1 MSVTPKIEFDND
13 GLPIPP
19 KRKIEFDEEGLPI
32 PGKVKV
38 PKAAGE
44 DFISKVKRIA
54 TQLVTN
60 IKGPGGEIKTPEY
73 PRTAGPVEEKIQVTE
88 EEQLDPNDLIG
99 SLQKT
104 MAPLFKQSAPVA
116 DATYVRPSA
125 ANIFNEQERQRP
137 EVVKNLEKEKQLK
150 DLKNAFT
157 SDVNLSTTQL
167 MRATGKSANEIQGAT
182 REELAQMVRQ
192 GNQSDNL
199 AAQTV
204 ADAKDIRQVFSESD
218 NLEQAAIQL
227 AALKD
232 PQVARQIEIT
242 ASKLP
247 ARNLGEVVS
256 GTRSVMGDPKS
267 LFGEATL
274 GRMIYQLASN
284 PVAVQEIEKNPELKK
299 QFREA
304 IPLLINEYPSF
315 GKSYLGNVIS
325 QKMEDMGMNNA
336 LLNIVTK
343 EETDKVVDQLAT
355 EGKMS
360 PTEVQFYKDNMRE
373 GGIRNFAKTIIGE
386 QLYKT
391 PGLIERT
398 GESAVSAI
406 KATGAGAAEVTGLR
420 PLLVGER
427 AMVARDVAARDEAV
441 NIRPRGTINE
451 ISAFGGDFLGQVL
464 PTGLLGKGLTAAK
477 VFQNPDNAIK
487 ALFGLQAFGNYMP
500 QARAMFPGE
509 GLKQRAYSGI
519 LAGLELATE
528 NIFRDKKVV
537 DGLLGKVKPEIASV
551 INKFTAKEISAAAAR
566 EAVEGTIAKAIRSV
580 PQFTKYFAKGVGEN
594 TFEETIVKLGE
605 QLTDGVFTG
614 KKFNDWVNGE
624 ELLETARTSALGS
637 TFIAGLSARA
647 DMLAS
652 KGMTA
657 KMVYDMAEK
666 PEYWIEK
673 IRENAETDPD
683 LQADAEDKIA
693 NLEYATK
700 VRQDLEKTN
709 LTEKQKIKF
718 LINALDAHVKGK
730 TSQSITDPV
739 LKKRAEQE
747 AKVVEQQQNDI
758 LDGVDQGEIEG
769 DRSDEVAEPGEV
781 APEVPATEITEQ
793 EYTDFI
799 DKGIVTPERLNDIAQ
814 KVKGQEKLSE
824 REQEIFTDKTADI
837 NKIIA
842 GEVAPEVPQPTKAG
856 SVGVGGEVVV
866 SAKPKPIDEQ
876 SIAASQKWIKDLYSL
891 PESTRIQDK
900 NGNVYD
906 IVNGKIRKLTL
917 DKEGNVIDAEIIHTD
932 RDVHKRGAY
941 SNPDFFNEG
950 YKVLPEQ
957 SLKETPQAETKTVE
971 QLRAAEQAE
980 YAAMADPNDQVKRKE
995 IYDRYDKL
1003 ITPLL
1008 EKEKAESKAAPVP
1021 SIIEVKSPKEVKQGD
1036 TVVWRGEDFT
1046 VEEVNAK
1053 GGFNLQNKKDRT
1065 WTVKDAR
1072 ITDEEFQGKRGEVAA
1087 APAVQKFGVG
1097 FAPFRE
1103 KNVFTE
1109 EEDVDIRTSPD
1120 YQLHQEN
1127 VQKVAEGL
1135 GIKINNKLDTW
1146 GGYVDSETGNPVQE
1160 VSNIMEIEATPEQAR
1175 VMAAILGKAAPEMQD
1190 SVLLGNYN
1198 EQGAGFEHVISTGSF
1213 NNALRAAKYLKDNG
1227 LQYFTIDKSTGDIII
1242 LDTDNSVRNNI
1253 DNFIDQ
1259 IKENGIEAEHT
1270 LQGTN
1275 AEFIGREDYD
1285 SILSEQGRK
1294 IGQQKGFDIDAF
1306 VQEAAGKY
1314 DAIKAARTEPV
1325 VSQPLPAKLT
1335 IVPREVQE
1343 PIVKRI
1349 SKSIQRI
1356 FGKKESQIATLTG
1369 KEWEDA
1375 LVAAKEG
1382 QDVNFQSWG
1391 AFEKTGFEETPE
1403 YKKLLSEGKIRE
1415 AFDIKNIA
1423 GKPVV
1428 VINPD
1433 NMMTGVIISKDGKPI
1448 INGNGG
1454 INFVSKFGDVWAS
1467 SDQATATT
1475 LAKYI
1480 NEARE
1485 LDLKN
1490 GGDGIVQIVVTKGT
1504 LAKSLT
1510 SHTGAK
1516 GAMAVLENLVD
1527 KGFIGLKDFRKALT
1541 DVGKKYGIDF
1551 DGRADAKSIHSDI
1564 ASKFFGVDDS
1574 SFSRRG
1580 TFIEDVINHLAENSE
1595 SVHNNIEGIREAL
1608 NSKELISEET
1618 GKPRK
1623 INFARAG
1630 VIDALGLLFSDNM
1643 TKGVPSSHAYATIE
1657 VSKPVKVEK
1666 GEHESYPFHIRQE
1679 DGSRPTLN
1687 ILSDKRHVTEI
1698 VNDKNNA
1705 PVLKNIPKVDTEGN
1719 PILNKNGIQLT
1730 ESGAGKLGSNQIGMA
1745 KGFIKSESE
1754 LPKDD
1759 VKYMTDSKGNV
1770 YGFEK
1775 GGNIFLN
1782 GDYVNPNTPIHEAGH
1797 IWTNWAEQN
1806 RGDLFN
1812 AGLSKIEGSRY
1823 LKDVQSNPFY
1833 QEQASKLPESQRQE
1847 YFRKEALAKA
1857 IGDNGEKFVTEA
1869 KKNDFK
1875 QWILNLWRNVIREF
1889 GIRDMSA
1896 EQLSKLTIDEFSK
1909 KVAADIFGGKAE
1921 KVKTQEYAVQEQTAG
1936 KVPVQPKARV
1946 SEEVEGREPGAKL
1959 EEAPKEAKAEGKEK
1973 VTPGEMVGIKHEAT
1987 EEMRLAY
1994 SLPEYERPEGKT
2006 MDELEAEAD
2015 QKIKAGYN
2023 VESLIKKLED
2033 GNPPSG
2039 VENVILAKY
2048 LGVLNADFDKT
2059 KNKETLAKIER
2070 VVSAL
2075 DIIGTIQSEA
2085 FRTRKIMKPKEDTL
2099 AQYFMDEKADAGV
2112 EELTEQQEA
2121 TITREYEE
2129 IKAAKEALQKK
2140 VEELQEQNAKLLAEG
2155 NISEEKN
2162 KVKKTRKTD
2171 ADFKQERKNI
2181 VTNIKDKLKKARTQ
2195 SNVTVVPYA
2204 NELFTI
2210 SPEIAKLVKSYVE
2223 QGIVKLE
2230 DIVNNIHELLKDDIK
2245 DITKKDV
2252 QDLIAGEYQKKK
2264 PTKNELAAKVRDL
2277 KTEAKLLVDYEKL
2290 EAGVPKTEK
2299 QKIEKN
2305 RGLADLRKRIKE
2317 HDLTKLSEAKS
2328 RMKAQIEKVEQQIAK
2343 GDFEKA
2349 PEKKVIKLDEEGR
2362 KLQAKLTKLK
2372 KERDVRRLTLQYQ
2385 KQNKVQ
2391 RTFNKVL
2398 EVFNIPRSLMASTD
2412 FSAPLNQAVIATIN
2426 YPKEA
2431 KDAAVQM
2438 VKAAASQEAFDNW
2451 FYDLKETPR
2460 YDLMNKLKLGITDP
2474 FNPELTAREEAFM
2487 SGYAEQIPGVGKL
2500 VKGSERAYVQYL
2512 NKLRVD
2518 LFNKFIDRFEE
2529 QGKTYENNKKLYEAT
2544 AKYINNITGRGE
2556 LGPLKKFSP
2565 LFSALF
2571 FSPRLMA
2578 ARINMLNPYYF
2589 ATLPTELKKQYG
2601 KDMGTALGI
2610 LSTMLTLFALY
2621 GKTQDD
2627 DDEDKIT
2634 VETDPRSSDFGR
2646 VRQGD
2651 TRWDFS
2657 GGFQPYIRAVTQ
2669 FTTAERKKTSTGEIM
2684 ELEGKMPGSGRQDI
2698 VLGFFR
2704 NKLAPV
2710 PSMII
2715 DFTTGKNAVGEKVEL
2730 KDELLKNVIP
2740 LSFQSIYEGY
2750 EKKGPQAI
2758 ATVGLPAIFGVG
2770 VSTYEQRKKEVP
2782 ETIMFQDRKIELSEE
2797 QREEFQR
2804 IFDERNTKNLE
2815 RLKALPDYKNS
2826 DKIMRGEMEQL
2837 VENKSLNE
2845 SKELLGKKYRRDFLI
2860 QPKETEPKEVKRV
2873 KSRFKI
2879 D

>member
-1 MSVTPKIEFDND
+1 M
-13 GLPIPP
+13 
-19 KRKIEFDEEGLPI
+19 
-32 PGKVKV
+32 
-38 PKAAGE
+38 
-44 DFISKVKRIA
+44 
-54 TQLVTN
+54 
-60 IKGPGGEIKTPEY
+60 
-73 PRTAGPVEEKIQVTE
+73 
-88 EEQLDPNDLIG
+88 
-99 SLQKT
+99 
-104 MAPLFKQSAPVA
+104 
-116 DATYVRPSA
+116 
-125 ANIFNEQERQRP
+125 
-137 EVVKNLEKEKQLK
+137 
-150 DLKNAFT
+150 
-157 SDVNLSTTQL
+157 
-167 MRATGKSANEIQGAT
+167 
-182 REELAQMVRQ
+182 
-192 GNQSDNL
+192 
-199 AAQTV
+199 
-204 ADAKDIRQVFSESD
+204 
-218 NLEQAAIQL
+218 
-227 AALKD
+227 
-232 PQVARQIEIT
+232 
-242 ASKLP
+242 
-247 ARNLGEVVS
+247 
-256 GTRSVMGDPKS
+256 
-267 LFGEATL
+267 
-274 GRMIYQLASN
+274 
-284 PVAVQEIEKNPELKK
+284 
-299 QFREA
+299 
-304 IPLLINEYPSF
+304 
-315 GKSYLGNVIS
+315 GNVIS
-325 QKMEDMGMNNA
+325 QKMEDIGMNNA

-343 EETDKVVDQLAT
+343 EETDKVVDELVS

-360 PTEVQFYKDNMRE
+360 PLEVQFYKDNMRE

-391 PGLIERT
+391 PGLLERT
-398 GESAVSAI
+398 AESAVSAI
-406 KATGAGAAEVTGLR
+406 KSTGAGAAEVTGLR

-509 GLKQRAYSGI
+509 GLKQRAYAGI
-519 LAGLELATE
+519 LAGVEIATE

-594 TFEETIVKLGE
+594 TFEETVTQLGQ

-718 LINALDAHVKGK
+718 LINALDAHVKGN
-730 TSQSITDPV
+730 TSQAITDPV

-758 LDGVDQGEIEG
+758 LDGVDQGEIDG
-769 DRSDEVAEPGEV
+769 DLSDEVVEPVEV
-781 APEVPATEITEQ
+781 APEVESTLEDNTKEEIINKYPELKNTKAVNNEGKPLLL
-793 EYTDFI
+793 YHGGIKFDDFNPSQTKE
-799 DKGIVTPERLNDIAQ
+799 DKGIY
-814 KVKGQEKLSE
+814 
-824 REQEIFTDKTADI
+824 FTDNKDFALYFAHQAELAERDKRGDDYSDIPEELLKTGEPFPEKYFKYAQIHKAYLDMKNPTVVDSI
-837 NKIIA
+837 DAKSIPKNYEPNKDGFIA
-842 GEVAPEVPQPTKAG
+842 KNTGDFGYKGAQYVVFDPKQIKKVTEFAPEVPA
-856 SVGVGGEVVV
+856 
-866 SAKPKPIDEQ
+866 
-876 SIAASQKWIKDLYSL
+876 
-891 PESTRIQDK
+891 
-900 NGNVYD
+900 
-906 IVNGKIRKLTL
+906 
-917 DKEGNVIDAEIIHTD
+917 
-932 RDVHKRGAY
+932 
-941 SNPDFFNEG
+941 
-950 YKVLPEQ
+950 
-957 SLKETPQAETKTVE
+957 AETVE
-971 QLRAAEQAE
+971 ELRAAEQAE
-980 YAAMADPNDQVKRKE
+980 YAAMADPNDEAKRQE

-1008 EKEKAESKAAPVP
+1008 EKEKEVSAAAPVS

-1053 GGFNLQNKKDRT
+1053 GGFNLQNNKDRT

-1072 ITDEEFQGKRGEVAA
+1072 ITDEEFEGKRGEVVA

-1198 EQGAGFEHVISTGSF
+1198 EQGAGVEHIVKTGSF
-1213 NNALRAAKYLKDNG
+1213 ANAQEAIKLLKDNG
-1227 LQYFTIDKSTGDIII
+1227 LQYFSVDKNSGDVII
-1242 LDTDNSVRNNI
+1242 LDLDATDTPKIINLVKQLN
-1253 DNFIDQ
+1253 
-1259 IKENGIEAEHT
+1259 ENGIPAKHKY
-1270 LQGTN
+1270 GKVN
-1275 AEFIGREDYD
+1275 AEFIGSGDYD
-1285 SILSEQGRK
+1285 GIIEAERGR
-1294 IGQQKGFDIDAF
+1294 IGTETGFDIDAF

-1325 VSQPLPAKLT
+1325 VP
-1335 IVPREVQE
+1335 EVQQSIADKIRGLKIDLSKLGGGGAQSNIAGLPVALYNTVVE
-1343 PIVKRI
+1343 SVALAVEAGVSINKAIKDAIVKYNLNKQEGFDEDSFASSLLKE
-1349 SKSIQRI
+1349 SKSIEAEDSPVYFDNLKKFASESSFANKIEFKKAIQNLLQSYLPKLKEKY
-1356 FGKKESQIATLTG
+1356 GK
-1369 KEWEDA
+1369 
-1375 LVAAKEG
+1375 
-1382 QDVNFQSWG
+1382 
-1391 AFEKTGFEETPE
+1391 AF
-1403 YKKLLSEGKIRE
+1403 
-1415 AFDIKNIA
+1415 
-1423 GKPVV
+1423 KPSDY
-1428 VINPD
+1428 ND
-1433 NMMTGVIISKDGKPI
+1433 NT
-1448 INGNGG
+1448 
-1454 INFVSKFGDVWAS
+1454 
-1467 SDQATATT
+1467 
-1475 LAKYI
+1475 
-1480 NEARE
+1480 
-1485 LDLKN
+1485 
-1490 GGDGIVQIVVTKGT
+1490 
-1504 LAKSLT
+1504 
-1510 SHTGAK
+1510 
-1516 GAMAVLENLVD
+1516 
-1527 KGFIGLKDFRKALT
+1527 
-1541 DVGKKYGIDF
+1541 KKYL
-1551 DGRADAKSIHSDI
+1551 SDVLT
-1564 ASKFFGVDDS
+1564 K
-1574 SFSRRG
+1574 
-1580 TFIEDVINHLAENSE
+1580 
-1595 SVHNNIEGIREAL
+1595 EAL
-1608 NSKELISEET
+1608 NAISEHPEAIGWYDDKT
-1618 GKPRK
+1618 QSALDVISAIHPEIATDSEARGAFILPLAVMSNGNKVDFNFDLAEKQYDYFKKNGRFNPDGNFGLQQSGIK
-1623 INFARAG
+1623 KSLMLINSLLDSGLTMSDINKFLTSKYRAG
-1630 VIDALGLLFSDNM
+1630 DLKVKIDGKIKNLASGELADELVYG
-1643 TKGVPSSHAYATIE
+1643 ATIL
-1657 VSKPVKVEK
+1657 
-1666 GEHESYPFHIRQE
+1666 G
-1679 DGSRPTLN
+1679 
-1687 ILSDKRHVTEI
+1687 
-1698 VNDKNNA
+1698 
-1705 PVLKNIPKVDTEGN
+1705 PKIGN
-1719 PILNKNGIQLT
+1719 GFYMNLWGQFDQLT
-1730 ESGAGKLGSNQIGMA
+1730 MDRWFMRTWGRHTGTLLEIDKQAISDGKKRLSNAIDTV
-1745 KGFIKSESE
+1745 KSD
-1754 LPKDD
+1754 P
-1759 VKYMTDSKGNV
+1759 
-1770 YGFEK
+1770 
-1775 GGNIFLN
+1775 
-1782 GDYVNPNTPIHEAGH
+1782 
-1797 IWTNWAEQN
+1797 
-1806 RGDLFN
+1806 
-1812 AGLSKIEGSRY
+1812 
-1823 LKDVQSNPFY
+1823 
-1833 QEQASKLPESQRQE
+1833 
-1847 YFRKEALAKA
+1847 EALAKLKSVVGKLSGMSSVDLAKSIEKASMDKDKRA
-1857 IGDNGEKFVTEA
+1857 ILASNPKTDELRKAGNSLSKTISGEKEAPANGKERKFIRDVFNDVVGRLKSEHGIDISMADLQAALWYPEKILYESFKGGKTFEEAAEGYTSESAPDYLNAAKKLATKLGINETEINQALSRGRGRAERGVGAADTGVGPAISESDKEILGRVTEA
-1869 KKNDFK
+1869 IGGPRGPEGLEKAAKTVRSLKIKQGGLQANIAGIPIALYNAALETIATALEAGASLKGAIDKAIKKHQLNK
-1875 QWILNLWRNVIREF
+1875 QKGFNVKEF
-1889 GIRDMSA
+1889 IKPLEDASG
-1896 EQLSKLTIDEFSK
+1896 QTYP
-1909 KVAADIFGGKAE
+1909 KVGGN
-1921 KVKTQEYAVQEQTAG
+1921 YAVQIEAAG
-1936 KVPVQPKARV
+1936 EVPVQPKAGV
-1946 SEEVEGREPGAKL
+1946 SKEVEGREPGAKPK
-1959 EEAPKEAKAEGKEK
+1959 AAAKEAKAEGKEE

-1987 EEMRLAY
+1987 EEMRIAY

-2112 EELTEQQEA
+2112 EELTEEQEA

-2155 NISEEKN
+2155 NIAEEKK

-2171 ADFKQERKNI
+2171 SDFKQERKNI

-2230 DIVNNIHELLKDDIK
+2230 DIVDNIHELLKDDIK

-2277 KTEAKLLVDYEKL
+2277 KTEAKLLTEYEKL
-2290 EAGVPKTEK
+2290 EAGVPKTER

-2305 RGLADLRKRIKE
+2305 RELADLRKKIKE
-2317 HDLTKLSEAKS
+2317 NDLTKLSEAKS

-2460 YDLMNKLKLGITDP
+2460 YELMNKLKLGITDP
-2474 FNPELTAREEAFM
+2474 FNPELQAREEAFM

-2518 LFNKFIDRFEE
+2518 LFNKFVDRFES
-2529 QGKTYENNKKLYEAT
+2529 QGKTYENNKKLYEST

-2556 LGPLKKFSP
+2556 LGPLKKFAP

-2589 ATLPTELKKQYG
+2589 VTLPTELKKQYG
-2601 KDMGTALGI
+2601 KDMGTALGL
-2610 LSTMLTLFALY
+2610 LSTMLTLFSLY

-2646 VRQGD
+2646 VKQGD

-2657 GGFQPYIRAVTQ
+2657 GGFQPYLRAVTQ
-2669 FTTAERKKTSTGEIM
+2669 FTTGERKKTSTGEIM
-2684 ELEGKMPGSGRQDI
+2684 EMEGKIPGTGRQDI

-2782 ETIMFQDRKIELSEE
+2782 ESIVFQDRKIELTEE

-2804 IFDERNTKNLE
+2804 IFDERNAKNLE

-2826 DKIMRGEMEQL
+2826 DKIMRGELEQL
-2837 VENKSLNE
+2837 IGNKSLSE
-2845 SKELLGKKYRRDFLI
+2845 SKEILGKKYRRDFLI
-2860 QPKETEPKEVKRV
+2860 QPKETESKEKARV